1 MRKILAM
8 LGNILMI
15 CGAITSVVMVI
26 ITSFQNGIL
35 NGIGTLGVIA
45 FLIGIIVKASAEE

>member
-8 LGNILMI
+8 LGNILMV

>member
-1 MRKILAM
+1 MKKILAM

-45 FLIGIIVKASAEE
+45 FLIGVIVKASAEE

>member
-35 NGIGTLGVIA
+35 NGIGSLGVIA
-45 FLIGIIVKASAEE
+45 FLIGVIVKASAEE

>member
-15 CGAITSVVMVI
+15 CGAITSVVMII

-45 FLIGIIVKASAEE
+45 FLIGVIVKASAEE

>member
-15 CGAITSVVMVI
+15 CGAITSIVMVI

-45 FLIGIIVKASAEE
+45 FLIGVIVKASAEE

>member
-1 MRKILAM
+1 MRKILAI

-45 FLIGIIVKASAEE
+45 FLIGVIVKASAEE

>member
-1 MRKILAM
+1 MRKILTM

-45 FLIGIIVKASAEE
+45 FLIGVIVKASAEE

>member
-45 FLIGIIVKASAEE
+45 FLIGIIVKASAEK

>member
-8 LGNILMI
+8 LGNILII

-45 FLIGIIVKASAEE
+45 FLIGVIVKASAEE

>member
-15 CGAITSVVMVI
+15 CGAITSVVMVT

-45 FLIGIIVKASAEE
+45 FLIGVIVKASAEE

>member
-15 CGAITSVVMVI
+15 CGAITSIVMVI